1 MAVWKFRNRREIET
15 KEAGKCGLA
24 LRPGKVVS
32 HSCRTTL
39 NRKPLIWSPPLC
51 SSTKPKFL
59 KLFVNKL
66 TRGRVMPI
74 PEESTFPQN
83 PHSAG
88 ELSKLCASPA
98 AAQQS

>member
-1 MAVWKFRNRREIET
+1 MTVWEFRSRREIET
-15 KEAGKCGLA
+15 KEAGKCGLS

-51 SSTKPKFL
+51 SMKPKFL

-66 TRGRVMPI
+66 TRGRVVPI
-74 PEESTFPQN
+74 SEEYTFPQN
-83 PHSAG
+83 SHSAG
-88 ELSKLCASPA
+88 ELSKLYASPA
-98 AAQQS
+98 AA